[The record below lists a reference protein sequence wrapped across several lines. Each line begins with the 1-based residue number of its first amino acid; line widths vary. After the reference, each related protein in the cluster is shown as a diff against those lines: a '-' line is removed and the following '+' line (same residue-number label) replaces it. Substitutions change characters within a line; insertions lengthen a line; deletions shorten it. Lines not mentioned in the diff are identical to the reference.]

1 MDIME
6 NHLAQ
11 LEDQLV
17 DTKFNR
23 KANMITT
30 VDVETSWQK
39 TETGGYDPS
48 PFHPDNV
55 LVSVGLHSNYGDE
68 YYFTGHSER
77 VSKGGKARIQ
87 EVLSETTLLVG
98 HNIKFDLMWLLE
110 SGLEYTGRV
119 YDTMLGEYI
128 LNRGIRKSL
137 TLEMSCRRRKIG
149 SKDDRI
155 KEFMDRGISFENI
168 PADIVEEYG
177 KIDVQITRKLF
188 DSQMA
193 DFRLP
198 KNKGLLMTVK
208 MMNEFLVVLS
218 NMERNGINI
227 NLDELN
233 QVEKEYRAEFAYLKQ
248 KIDKIVYK
256 QMGDTKINLSSPE
269 QLSWLI
275 YSAKPKDKKEWAKI
289 FNVGIDKNTGKNKKR
304 PQYSRIQ
311 FRNLVKDN
319 TETIHKTV
327 ASQCMTCHGKG
338 VIKKIK
344 KDGSP
349 FKNYSKCSDCD
360 GDGYIY
366 SSIAKVAGFRQ
377 RPRNVYDIAESG
389 FRTDKLTLNKIAAEA
404 EGEFKEFIDAIVR
417 HNAVDT
423 YLNTFVEGLKNF
435 TNEKGFLH
443 PKFMQAITAT
453 GRLSSRDPNFQNQ
466 PRGKTF
472 PIRKVVT
479 SRFKDGKMMEIDFA
493 QLEFRTAVYLA
504 QDKQG
509 MEDIKNKIDVHQYTA
524 DIIGV
529 SRQDAKAHTFK
540 PLYGGVTGT
549 EDEKRYYSK
558 FLEKYKD
565 IKTWHEKLQSEA
577 IRFKQISLP
586 TGRQY
591 AFPYAERTPWG
602 GSTYGTQIKNYP
614 VQGFATADIVPLAC
628 INIYK
633 LMQEKKVKSLL
644 INTVHDSIVADVYPG
659 EEDVMSEIFNRG
671 TADVIPALK
680 QYYKIDFNVPLD
692 TELKIGYD
700 WLNMEEV
707 K

>member
-1 MDIME
+1 
-6 NHLAQ
+6 
-11 LEDQLV
+11 
-17 DTKFNR
+17 
-23 KANMITT
+23 MITT

-39 TETGGYDPS
+39 NENGGYDPS
-48 PFHPDNV
+48 PFHQDNI
-55 LVSVGLHSNYGDE
+55 LVSVGLNSYWGDE
-68 YYFTGHSER
+68 YYFTNHSER
-77 VSKGGKARIQ
+77 IDEGCFHKIQ
-87 EVLSETTLLVG
+87 ETLDKTTLLVG

-110 SGLEYTGRV
+110 AGFKYSGRV

-128 LNRGIRKSL
+128 LNKGIRKSL

-149 SKDDRI
+149 SKDSAI
-155 KEFMDRGISFENI
+155 KEWMDRGVSFENI
-168 PADIVEEYG
+168 PADVVEEYG
-177 KIDVQITRKLF
+177 KIDVQITRRLF

-193 DFRLP
+193 DFKLE
-198 KNKGLLMTVK
+198 KNKHLLMTAK

-218 NMERNGINI
+218 DMERNGINI
-227 NLDELN
+227 NIEDLN
-233 QVEKEYRAEFAYLKQ
+233 SVEREFRAEFAYLKQ

-275 YSAKPKDKKEWAKI
+275 YSIKPKDKKEWCKI
-289 FNVGIDKNTGKNKKR
+289 FNIGIDKNTGKNKKR
-304 PQYSRIQ
+304 PQYSRLQ
-311 FRNLVKDN
+311 FRNLVTDN
-319 TETIHKTV
+319 TIPIFKTV
-327 ASQCMTCHGKG
+327 AQQCLHCKGKG

-349 FKNYSKCSDCD
+349 FKNYSKCPECD
-360 GDGYIY
+360 GEGYIY
-366 SSIAKVAGFRQ
+366 TEMAKYAGFRQ
-377 RPRNVYDIAESG
+377 RPKSVYDVSESG
-389 FRTDKLTLNKIAAEA
+389 FRTDKITLSKIAAEA
-404 EGEFKEFIDAIVR
+404 EGEFKEFIDAVVR

-443 PKFMQAITAT
+443 PKFMQAVTAT

-479 SRFKDGKMMEIDFA
+479 SRFEGGKILEIDFA

-549 EDEKRYYSK
+549 EDEKRYYTK

-565 IKTWHEKLQSEA
+565 IKTWHDRLQSEA
-577 IRFKQISLP
+577 IRYKRIKLP
-586 TGRQY
+586 TGREY
-591 AFPYAERTPWG
+591 SFPYAERTPWG

-633 LMQEKKVKSLL
+633 LMKDKGVKSLL
-644 INTVHDSIVADVYPG
+644 VNTVHDSIVADVYPG
-659 EEDVMSEIFNRG
+659 EEDVMSDIFNQG

-692 TELKIGYD
+692 TELKIGNN
-700 WLNMEEV
+700 WLDMKEV
-707 K
+707 NHND

>member
-1 MDIME
+1 
-6 NHLAQ
+6 
-11 LEDQLV
+11 
-17 DTKFNR
+17 
-23 KANMITT
+23 MITT

-39 TETGGYDPS
+39 NDNGGYDPS
-48 PFHPDNV
+48 PFHEDNI
-55 LVSVGLHSNYGDE
+55 LVSVGLNSYWGDE
-68 YYFTGHSER
+68 YYFTNHSER
-77 VSKGGKARIQ
+77 IDEGCFHKIQ
-87 EVLSETTLLVG
+87 ETLDKTTLLVG

-110 SGLEYTGRV
+110 AGFKYSGRV

-128 LNRGIRKSL
+128 LNKGIRKSL
-137 TLEMSCRRRKIG
+137 TLEMCCRRRKIG
-149 SKDDRI
+149 SKDSAV
-155 KEFMDRGISFENI
+155 KEWMDRGVSFENI
-168 PADIVEEYG
+168 PADVVEEYG
-177 KIDVQITRKLF
+177 KIDVQITRRLF
-188 DSQMA
+188 DSQMS
-193 DFRLP
+193 DFKLE
-198 KNKGLLMTVK
+198 KNKHLLMTAK
-208 MMNEFLVVLS
+208 MMNEFLVVLTD
-218 NMERNGINI
+218 MERNGINI
-227 NLDELN
+227 NVEDLN
-233 QVEKEYRAEFAYLKQ
+233 NVEREFRAEFAYLKQ

-275 YSAKPKDKKEWAKI
+275 YSIKPKDKKDWCKI
-289 FNVGIDKNTGKNKKR
+289 FNIGIDKNTGKNKKR
-304 PQYSRIQ
+304 PQYSRLQ
-311 FRNLVKDN
+311 FRNLVTDN
-319 TETIHKTV
+319 TTPIFRTV
-327 ASQCMTCHGKG
+327 ASQCMGCKGKG
-338 VIKKIK
+338 VIKRIK

-349 FKNYSKCSDCD
+349 FKNYSKCVDCD
-360 GDGYIY
+360 GDGYVY
-366 SSIAKVAGFRQ
+366 TEMAKYAGFRQ
-377 RPRNVYDIAESG
+377 RPKSVYDVAESG
-389 FRTDKLTLNKIAAEA
+389 FRTDKITLSKIAAEA
-404 EGEFKEFIDAIVR
+404 EGEFKEFIDAVVR

-443 PKFMQAITAT
+443 PKFMQAVTAT

-479 SRFKDGKMMEIDFA
+479 SRFDGGKILEIDFA

-549 EDEKRYYSK
+549 EDEKRYYTK

-565 IKTWHEKLQSEA
+565 IKTWHDKLQSEA
-577 IRFKQISLP
+577 IRYKRIKLP
-586 TGRQY
+586 TGREY
-591 AFPYAERTPWG
+591 SFPYAERTPWG

-633 LMQEKKVKSLL
+633 LMKDKGVKSLL
-644 INTVHDSIVADVYPG
+644 VNTVHDSIVADVYPG
-659 EEDVMSEIFNRG
+659 EEDVMSDIFNQG

-692 TELKIGYD
+692 TELKIGNN
-700 WLNMEEV
+700 WLDMKEV
-707 K
+707 N

>member
-1 MDIME
+1 
-6 NHLAQ
+6 
-11 LEDQLV
+11 
-17 DTKFNR
+17 
-23 KANMITT
+23 MITT

-48 PFHPDNV
+48 PFHEDNI
-55 LVSVGLHSNYGDE
+55 LVSVGINE
-68 YYFTGHSER
+68 QYYFTNHSER
-77 VSKGGKARIQ
+77 VDKGCYEKIQ
-87 EVLSETTLLVG
+87 DTLDKTTLLVG

-110 SGLEYTGRV
+110 AGFKYTGRV

-155 KEFMDRGISFENI
+155 KEFMDRGVSFENI

-177 KIDVQITRKLF
+177 KIDVEITRRLF

-218 NMERNGINI
+218 DMERNGINI

-479 SRFKDGKMMEIDFA
+479 SRFQDGKMMEIDFA

-659 EEDVMSEIFNRG
+659 EEDVMSEIFKRG

-700 WLNMEEV
+700 WLNMKEV
-707 K
+707 N

>member
-1 MDIME
+1 
-6 NHLAQ
+6 
-11 LEDQLV
+11 
-17 DTKFNR
+17 
-23 KANMITT
+23 MITT

-39 TETGGYDPS
+39 TKTGGYDPS
-48 PFHPDNV
+48 PFHEDNI
-55 LVSVGLHSNYGDE
+55 LVSVGINDE
-68 YYFTGHSER
+68 YYFTNHSER
-77 VSKGGKARIQ
+77 IDKGCYKNIQ
-87 EVLSETTLLVG
+87 DTLDKTTLLIG

-110 SGLEYTGRV
+110 AGFKYSGRV

-128 LNRGIRKSL
+128 LNRGVRKSL

-155 KEFMDRGISFENI
+155 KEFMDRGVSFENI
-168 PADIVEEYG
+168 PADVVEEYG
-177 KIDVQITRKLF
+177 KIDVQITRRLF

-193 DFRLP
+193 DFKLP

-218 NMERNGINI
+218 DMERNGINI
-227 NLDELN
+227 NLNELG

-289 FNVGIDKNTGKNKKR
+289 FNIGIDKNTGKNKKR

-311 FRNLVKDN
+311 FRNLVTDN

-349 FKNYSKCSDCD
+349 FKNYTKCPDCD

-366 SSIAKVAGFRQ
+366 SSIAKIAGFRQ
-377 RPRNVYDIAESG
+377 RPRNVYDVAESG

-404 EGEFKEFIDAIVR
+404 EGEFKEFIDSIVR

-549 EDEKRYYSK
+549 EDEKRYYTK

-577 IRFKQISLP
+577 IRFKQIKLP
-586 TGRQY
+586 TGREY

-614 VQGFATADIVPLAC
+614 VQGFATADIVPIAC

-659 EEDVMSEIFNRG
+659 EEDVMSKIFKQG

-700 WLNMEEV
+700 WLNMKEV
-707 K
+707 N